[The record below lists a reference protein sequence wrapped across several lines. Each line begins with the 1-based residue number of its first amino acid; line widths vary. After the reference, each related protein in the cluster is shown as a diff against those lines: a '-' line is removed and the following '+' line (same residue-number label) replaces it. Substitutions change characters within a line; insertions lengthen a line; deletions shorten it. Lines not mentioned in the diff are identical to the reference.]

1 MKPSNFTVPRAYFSL
16 PGTSPYQL
24 YAFADASTKAYG
36 TVVYICQSREISLV
50 MTKNRVAPL
59 KVITLLKLKLMAAVM
74 ATQLMQ
80 FVISSLC
87 FQPTDL
93 LNHIHM

>member
-1 MKPSNFTVPRAYFSL
+1 MSKS
-16 PGTSPYQL
+16 
-24 YAFADASTKAYG
+24 
-36 TVVYICQSREISLV
+36 C
-50 MTKNRVAPL
+50 VAPL
-59 KVITLLKLKLMAAVM
+59 KVITFPKLELMAAII

-93 LNHIHM
+93 LNHIHMWTDGQIALHWIYKQSPLFHTMSRRLSEHSQQTHGPLHHLLTILLIC